1 MSDKSKAILTVA
13 LSIITLAGIFLYHG
27 ISQYNLLMHQAIEQ
41 EETRFHARTTS
52 LETVTSG
59 LFTTQINNMLQPKS
73 KIGSAFAD
81 RDREKLYTVTLPLFK
96 ALEKENLYFKVMH
109 FHLPDGTTFLRMH
122 NPDFFGDNLQSIRP
136 MITAVNKSRKR
147 IAGFEI
153 GRHGPYYRIA
163 QPFFVNDAFVGVLEF
178 GIQIDQLL
186 EAAELDQSGRVAS
199 YFLGREWRKV
209 MHPSDHFKMKQFGE
223 FLLNTYDNSLY
234 KKLSSKTNLN
244 IHINQLELD
253 DKIYFLHTQPIFKN
267 YRQQVIG
274 GITVLQDVTNLI
286 HQKNSYIAQM
296 SSVVLLLTVLCLS
309 ILYISFNKLVG
320 SLEKTQIKLKETV
333 FSLITEVE
341 ERTKAEARAL
351 EAQTEWEK
359 TFNVMDDMVTIQN
372 SDMRI
377 VRANKAA
384 YDFFKAKQGELEG
397 KKCYEVFRGG
407 DQPCPGCP
415 GIDTLQDIH
424 NHSEIITHKKLGK
437 IFQVSSAPLVDHNNE
452 TRYLVHVAKDITGQ
466 KKLEEELLQA
476 QKMEAIGTL
485 AGGIAHD
492 FNNILSAIIGF
503 TELAKTGLKAGSTAA
518 ADLDEVLL
526 ASKRA
531 TELVKQI
538 LTFSR
543 KGTHKRQALEPY
555 FLVKEALKLLR
566 ASLPTTLVIQE
577 DIDLESGTIWADPI
591 KIHQIIVNLCT
602 NAQHAMEEE
611 TGILKV
617 SLTPRVLSADDVSR
631 HPGVSPGPFI
641 ELSVSDTGCGID
653 QQTQQRIFEPYFT
666 TKAIGKGTGLGL
678 SVILGIV
685 KEYKG
690 LITVD
695 SEPEKGSTF
704 RVYLPAITQ
713 KVKKSAETDT
723 AKPVPAGVERILT
736 VDDESIIIAFH
747 KKILSHL
754 GYTVTTMSSSE
765 EAYTAFKNDPQSFD
779 LLITDQT
786 MPVLSGSKLASEV
799 LSIRPD
805 MPIILCTGYS
815 STLSEEKA
823 MEIGI
828 KKFLTKPVD
837 SHDLQKAVRSALDEK
852 MSVICCSNNT

>member
-27 ISQYNLLMHQAIEQ
+27 ISQYNLLMLQAIEQ

-178 GIQIDQLL
+178 GIKIDQLL

-209 MHPSDHFKMKQFGE
+209 MHQSDHFKMKQFGE
-223 FLLNTYDNSLY
+223 FLLNTHDNSLY
-234 KKLSSKTNLN
+234 KKLSSKTNLS

-407 DQPCPGCP
+407 VQPCPGCP

-543 KGTHKRQALEPY
+543 KGTHKCQALEPY